1 MENLKKNLLIAAG
14 TLCVVLGVI
23 GMFIPVLPTTPF
35 LLLAAVCY
43 GRSSKRFYHW
53 LLTNRWFGEYIRN
66 YREGRG
72 IPLLQKILSIS
83 LLWLTIGYTA
93 WFVISAWWLRLIL
106 LGIACGV
113 TIHLVSINTLR
124 PETPPSSLFTKSNT
138 SKELD

>member
-66 YREGRG
+66 YREGGDAIASKNSFHFAAVADHRLHG
-72 IPLLQKILSIS
+72 LVCNFGLVAQIDPAGYC
-83 LLWLTIGYTA
+83 LWCHDPFGA
-93 WFVISAWWLRLIL
+93 GQNF
-106 LGIACGV
+106 
-113 TIHLVSINTLR
+113 
-124 PETPPSSLFTKSNT
+124 
-138 SKELD
+138 